1 MEHLL
6 TCQPIFYNHKNN
18 NSKSK
23 RRILN
28 KFIISDNIKG
38 FNQLKHNQFVK
49 FNTKY
54 IPKSIFREEKKLDK
68 FPLINNTIINNLKYT
83 KNMFN
88 NNIKRRNQSKEELI
102 SPIFFPKDNEFKTL
116 KMNKSNITNYNIND
130 YDFLSNNLSY
140 RTKGSNFNKKI
151 NSQLY
156 DFLKETKEKELKVF
170 RVNKITN
177 NKIVKKMDNSLDNN
191 KQDIIFNPIKINKG
205 NTSIE
210 KNKLIFGSKFTNQDI
225 SPDSISKN
233 LYYSKLNTFFNKIN
247 EKDYLK
253 KKKNGS
259 RMGSHNIKLKS
270 FYTNKINKYEK
281 LIAETTEEVKRHKT
295 NSLNYIKGMIESY
308 NNLYKNYRFDSNDG
322 NYENIS

>member
-1 MEHLL
+1 
-6 TCQPIFYNHKNN
+6 
-18 NSKSK
+18 
-23 RRILN
+23 
-28 KFIISDNIKG
+28 
-38 FNQLKHNQFVK
+38 
-49 FNTKY
+49 
-54 IPKSIFREEKKLDK
+54 
-68 FPLINNTIINNLKYT
+68 
-83 KNMFN
+83 
-88 NNIKRRNQSKEELI
+88 
-102 SPIFFPKDNEFKTL
+102 
-116 KMNKSNITNYNIND
+116 
-130 YDFLSNNLSY
+130 
-140 RTKGSNFNKKI
+140 
-151 NSQLY
+151 
-156 DFLKETKEKELKVF
+156 
-170 RVNKITN
+170 
-177 NKIVKKMDNSLDNN
+177 MDNSLDNN
-191 KQDIIFNPIKINKG
+191 KQDIIFNPIKINKD

-210 KNKLIFGSKFTNQDI
+210 KNKLIFGSKFINQDI